1 MSPTTVAAR
10 SPLRWLVL
18 TLGGMLAAVAL
29 SLSMP
34 GASFAASGDDGGD
47 DSTDLPYTIV
57 VNVRSGGEAVAGATV
72 TVKGGDFEGEATT
85 DEDGRAHIGVPDKET
100 VWTIE
105 LVKSSLPSGVEAP
118 DGFAFTQEATFG
130 AGSSVTKNFTLVAA
144 ERQTTSFA
152 DQLASRVVNG
162 LNFGLMLALAAIG
175 LSVHFGFAGL
185 LNMGVAG
192 FMAIGAYGFAISI
205 LTFGLAWPVA
215 ALIGLLAAV
224 VFAIIL
230 GIPTLRLRGDYLA
243 IVTIA
248 AAEVLRLLFLTS
260 SFRQWTGSA
269 DGLSG
274 FQASFRASN
283 PLPPGKWGFGPWT
296 YQSDQWWVI
305 VVGII
310 TIAIV
315 VLFVWL
321 LMSSP
326 WGRVIRGIREDEDAV
341 RSLGKNVF
349 AFKMQALIVGGMI
362 IAAGGII
369 TAMGTNVNPNVYV
382 TSQTFFVWTA
392 LLLGGA
398 ATIFG
403 PVLGA
408 VLFWM
413 VRAFLSNLLPAM
425 VQAGLLP
432 FLTVEQSQML
442 VFVLVGIALMLIVIF
457 RPQGIL
463 GSKKELTFVR

>member
-1 MSPTTVAAR
+1 MN
-10 SPLRWLVL
+10 WLQIL
-18 TLGGMLAAVAL
+18 NNTFAQILAPATLG
-29 SLSMP
+29 
-34 GASFAASGDDGGD
+34 
-47 DSTDLPYTIV
+47 Y
-57 VNVRSGGEAVAGATV
+57 
-72 TVKGGDFEGEATT
+72 
-85 DEDGRAHIGVPDKET
+85 
-100 VWTIE
+100 
-105 LVKSSLPSGVEAP
+105 
-118 DGFAFTQEATFG
+118 
-130 AGSSVTKNFTLVAA
+130 
-144 ERQTTSFA
+144 
-152 DQLASRVVNG
+152 
-162 LNFGLMLALAAIG
+162 ALAAIG

-205 LTFGLAWPVA
+205 LTFGLPWPTAV
-215 ALIGLLAAV
+215 LIGLLGAV
-224 VFAIIL
+224 LFAIVL

-243 IVTIA
+243 IVTIS

-260 SFRQWTGSA
+260 SFRAWTGSA

-274 FQASFRASN
+274 FQRDFRASN
-283 PLPPGKWGFGPWT
+283 PLPPGRWGFGPWT

-305 VVGII
+305 IVGVV
-310 TIAIV
+310 TIAIA
-315 VLFVWL
+315 VLVVWL
-321 LMSSP
+321 LMRSP

-349 AFKMQALIVGGMI
+349 AFKMQALIVGGVI

-413 VRAFLSNLLPAM
+413 VRAFLSNLLPAL
-425 VQAGLLP
+425 VQIGWLP
-432 FLTVEQSQML
+432 FLSAEQSQML
-442 VFVLVGIALMLIVIF
+442 VFVLVGVALMLLVIF